1 MLTFIARRLGF
12 AIPTLFGVMLLTWVL
27 FFGVVDK
34 EELARKNLSSR
45 NPPKAQITQWL
56 DDHGYNKTPAEQLK
70 RSTVD
75 MLKFDF
81 GKSDSNNELV
91 WERIKKGA
99 FPSFAVASTVFFSTL
114 IFSILFAIMAAY
126 FRGSYIDGLTTFVCV
141 VLLSIVYIVY
151 VVGLQFLLCR
161 VLKLGPVWGF
171 DLEGNFFKFIAVPTI
186 IGVVAAIAS
195 EIRLYRTFLLDEIN
209 LDYVRTARA
218 KGVSESAVLLK
229 HVLKNAMIPIITNTV
244 ASLPALMLGSLIL
257 ESTFGIP
264 GLGGYT
270 IDAIGNNDFAVI
282 RAMVFLGSLLY
293 ILGLILTDICY
304 ALVDPRVRLG

>member
-1 MLTFIARRLGF
+1 MLTFIIRRLGL
-12 AIPTLFGVMLLTWVL
+12 AIPTLFGVLILTWWL

-45 NPPKAQITQWL
+45 NPPKAQIKQWL

-70 RSTVD
+70 HSTID

-81 GKSDSNNELV
+81 GKSDTNNEDV

-99 FPSFAVASTVFFSTL
+99 GPSFAVASTVFFATL
-114 IFSILFAIMAAY
+114 IFSILFAVMAAY
-126 FRGSYIDGLTTFVCV
+126 FRGTYIDGLTTFICV
-141 VLLSIVYIVY
+141 VLLSIVYIIY
-151 VVGLQFLLCR
+151 VVGLQFLLSR

-171 DLEGNFFKFIAVPTI
+171 DLEGNYFKFIAVPSI
-186 IGVVAAIAS
+186 IGVVAGIS
-195 EIRLYRTFLLDEIN
+195 NEIRLYRTFLLDEVN

-218 KGVSESAVLLK
+218 KGVGESRVLLK

-244 ASLPALMLGSLIL
+244 AALPTLMLGSLIL
-257 ESTFGIP
+257 EGTFGIP
-264 GLGGYT
+264 GLGGYL
-270 IDAIGNNDFAVI
+270 IDAIGNNDFAVV

-293 ILGLILTDICY
+293 ILGLVLTDICY
-304 ALVDPRVRLG
+304 ALVDPRVRLS

>member
-12 AIPTLFGVMLLTWVL
+12 AIPTLFGVMMLTWWL

-70 RSTVD
+70 RSTID
-75 MLKFDF
+75 MLRFDF
-81 GKSDSNNELV
+81 GKSDTNNEEV
-91 WERIKKGA
+91 WERIKKGSG
-99 FPSFAVASTVFFSTL
+99 PSFAVASTVFISTL
-114 IFSILFAIMAAY
+114 VFSLLFAIMAAY

-186 IGVVAAIAS
+186 IGILASIAS

-218 KGVSESAVLLK
+218 KGVTESGVLLK

-244 ASLPALMLGSLIL
+244 AALPSLMLGSLIL

-270 IDAIGNNDFAVI
+270 IDAIGNNDYAVI